1 MAGRISGNEEIIKS
15 LLKKLDHITYNLTLS
30 FPWFS
35 FPKFL
40 KWCRRT
46 FLTNY
51 WHSQLHPD
59 RNDRVPFS
67 FSPYHAFY
75 FFYLEGLIYSTS
87 IHLYISSSKTLS
99 LPVQPRPAAGGGGG
113 GPAFIFSITFFT
125 QPPSLIPFMRLNYS
139 SNFNF

>member
-99 LPVQPRPAAGGGGG
+99 LPVQPRPAAGGGGRG
-113 GPAFIFSITFFT
+113 SCFHILHNILYTTSK
-125 QPPSLIPFMRLNYS
+125 SYS
-139 SNFNF
+139 FWIIHQILTSK